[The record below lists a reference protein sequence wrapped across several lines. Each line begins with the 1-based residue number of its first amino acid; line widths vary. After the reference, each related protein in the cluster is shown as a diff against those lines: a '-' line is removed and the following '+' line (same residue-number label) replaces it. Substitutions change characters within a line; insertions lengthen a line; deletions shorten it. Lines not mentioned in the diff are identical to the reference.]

1 MERLPS
7 EIRYAI
13 FSNVHNLKQ
22 CRLVSKSWYSMITDD
37 LLHRFVIISSTA
49 GFALYEKHPD
59 LANHVRQ
66 LCCML
71 CPVEKALALSHLFP
85 NLQHL
90 DFNVYIPD
98 TRTDTDDDHSCQI
111 QSLAKTPYWTSSIT
125 VIEECNYLTTSL
137 TSLWLET
144 AMAAGE
150 KLANL
155 RVLRISLFDY
165 EKIDPTHTYMSAY
178 ILRKQQFLR
187 SLQFAHSLRQLT
199 LDRMH
204 VSLQDLDIIHEN
216 VPTLQ
221 SLALIDTTVRLNQN
235 AAYPYYDVDQQ
246 IEHVN
251 SYVKNDQVPSLRHLE
266 INLHSGKGLNGPQ
279 PHKIIKYWIK
289 HVALKYTDLTS
300 FTLHCNISMRS
311 TSYTDEDTLSML
323 PMIASCQRLQ
333 TFNIILFPIT
343 KDLLQAM
350 DRNKIKLRTLGF
362 ETTTN
367 TSLKIQLTRLSDS
380 DQCNHIQHL
389 TIQSNYAGGYHEYN
403 HKRALKRDIQRFRPS
418 LFQPLSKF
426 PQLTTL
432 EFKCTFGRSCEL
444 AQLIQILI
452 HCKSLQ
458 SLTLDHVLVS
468 DVPDILQHSVAANL
482 FISSSQLRYL
492 AISNLDIKRGSGTLV
507 ETNLIL
513 RNVLEGLQGTL
524 REIRIDVGSIIED
537 QNKVDH
543 PLANNLY
550 LDLSKSHE
558 LRGVSV
564 SYTLGSSVISTERG
578 GQCETHEFSRNNH
591 SFKKVTPPNKYVH
604 ETKIILP
611 QQSIKINALLVL

>member
-13 FSNVHNLKQ
+13 FSNVYNLKQ

-66 LCCML
+66 LYCML

-85 NLQHL
+85 NLRHL
-90 DFNVYIPD
+90 DFNAYITD
-98 TRTDTDDDHSCQI
+98 ARMDTDDHHSCQI

-125 VIEECNYLTTSL
+125 VIKERNYLTPSL
-137 TSLWLET
+137 TSLWLEA
-144 AMAAGE
+144 AMTAGE

-155 RVLRISLFDY
+155 RVLRIGLFDY
-165 EKIDPTHTYMSAY
+165 EKIDPTHTYMRAY
-178 ILRKQQFLR
+178 MLRKQQFLR
-187 SLQFAHSLRQLT
+187 SLQFAHSLQQLT

-216 VPTLQ
+216 APTLQ
-221 SLALIDTTVRLNQN
+221 SLALIDTTLRLNQN
-235 AAYPYYDVDQQ
+235 AAYPYYNVDQQ

-251 SYVKNDQVPSLRHLE
+251 SHVNNDQVSSLKRLE

-279 PHKIIKYWIK
+279 PHEIIKCWIK

-311 TSYTDEDTLSML
+311 TSYTDEHTLRML

-333 TFNIILFPIT
+333 TFNTILFPIT

-362 ETTTN
+362 ETITS
-367 TSLKIQLTRLSDS
+367 TSLKNQLTRLSDS
-380 DQCNHIQHL
+380 DQSNHIQHL
-389 TIQSNYAGGYHEYN
+389 KIQSNYAGGYHEYN
-403 HKRALKRDIQRFRPS
+403 QKRALKKEIQRFEPS
-418 LFQPLSKF
+418 LFQPLSGF
-426 PQLTTL
+426 PQLTSL

-444 AQLIQILI
+444 AQLIQILT
-452 HCKSLQ
+452 HCKSLE
-458 SLTLDHVLVS
+458 SLALDHVSVS
-468 DVPDILQHSVAANL
+468 DVPDILQHSVATNL
-482 FISSSQLRYL
+482 FISNSRLRYL
-492 AISNLDIKRGSGTLV
+492 AISKLDIKRGSGTLV

-513 RNVLEGLQGTL
+513 RNVLEGLQGSL
-524 REIRIDVGSIIED
+524 REIRIDIGSITED
-537 QNKVDH
+537 QNRVSH
-543 PLANNLY
+543 ALADNLY
-550 LDLSKSHE
+550 LDLSKSQE

-564 SYTLGSSVISTERG
+564 RYTLGSSVISTERG
-578 GQCETHEFSRNNH
+578 GQCETHEFGRNNR
-591 SFKKVTPPNKYVH
+591 SFKKITLPNKYVH

-611 QQSIKINALLVL
+611 QQSIKINTLLVL